1 MTGAFAIQD
10 VVMGYQRA
18 GVPAGADGDGLAG
31 DGADGVVALGADGLL
46 APEPLVEGG
55 VVRVAGVD
63 MSRFAAVCELSSRP
77 VVNARNRT
85 TTAKMA
91 AATHPHVAFDDIES
105 SGGRFCMERR
115 SGSFGS

>member
-1 MTGAFAIQD
+1 VTAGAFAIQD

-18 GVPAGADGDGLAG
+18 VEPAGAEGDGVVG
-31 DGADGVVALGADGLL
+31 DGADGELGDDGLL
-46 APEPLVEGG
+46 AAEPLVDGG

-63 MSRFAAVCELSSRP
+63 MSRFAAVCEESSRP

-105 SGGRFCMERR
+105 SGGRFCIERR